1 MNLSEIFRKLTRPF
15 NRVQFR
21 LLSAIFCVI
30 ALFSSLQILSTL
42 MLSSLLH
49 DTERDLA
56 RREQLHHQQAQMEE
70 ARVSLLMASDLLNR
84 AGVYFMQDAA
94 TGSDGSWQSLMDE
107 AQAALAHSH
116 EAFNRYQR
124 RPTGRDDGLMD
135 SYQAF
140 YQALKEQADGLTA
153 SNRIDAF
160 FSVPV
165 QAFQADFNQRWTTYQ
180 SQIDAQNADHSQQLL
195 AGLATAQKGFIA
207 ALGILLVIALGVWRG
222 MSSWV
227 ITPLRSLIHHL
238 HRLAA
243 GDLSAAT
250 PVTLTRNREMREL
263 NASIHAM
270 QQGLLRLVNEVRDVT
285 CAVAGTA
292 QNIARDNHALSHQ
305 AQRQAQELDRVT
317 THIHALE
324 SHVGQN
330 TEYARVAN
338 QRADSARE
346 VAAGGEQMMQ
356 SVNHSMQDIV
366 SRAGEMR
373 GIVAMINSVA
383 FQTNI
388 LALNAAIEA
397 AHAGEHG
404 RGFAIVAR
412 EVGLLARKSSHSTQT
427 IEQLIHHSLQGIEQ
441 GSGAVSRLEETLKQI
456 MSLVGHLTGLLSE
469 ISGAT
474 LNQGERIHR
483 VTNRISTLNQVV
495 LETGG
500 LVAQMGQ
507 ATGQLGEESRRL
519 NEAVAR
525 FRLPA

>member
-1 MNLSEIFRKLTRPF
+1 M
-15 NRVQFR
+15 
-21 LLSAIFCVI
+21 VI

-49 DTERDLA
+49 DTEGDLA
-56 RREQLHHQQAQMEE
+56 RREQLHQQQAQMEE

-84 AGVYFMQDAA
+84 SGVYFMQDAA
-94 TGSDGSWQSLMDE
+94 TGSEGSWQSLMDE
-107 AQAALAHSH
+107 AQASLSHSH
-116 EAFNRYQR
+116 QAFTHYRESTTAVDEN
-124 RPTGRDDGLMD
+124 LMG

-140 YQALKEQADGLTA
+140 YQALKEQADGLVA
-153 SNRIDAF
+153 SQSIDAF

-165 QAFQADFNQRWTTYQ
+165 QAFQADFNLRWADYQR
-180 SQIDAQNADHSQQLL
+180 QIEALNAQHSQQLL
-195 AGLATAQKGFIA
+195 SGLGLAQKGFIA
-207 ALGILLVIALGVWRG
+207 ALGILLMIALGVWLG
-222 MSSWV
+222 MSEWV
-227 ITPLRSLIHHL
+227 IKPLRNLIRHL

-243 GDLSAAT
+243 GDLSTPT

-263 NASIHAM
+263 NVSISTM
-270 QQGLLRLVNEVRDVT
+270 QQGLLKLVHEMRDVT
-285 CAVAGTA
+285 GAVAETVE
-292 QNIARDNHALSHQ
+292 NIARDNRALNDQ
-305 AQRQAQELDRVT
+305 AQRQSQELDRVT
-317 THIHALE
+317 AHIHALE
-324 SHVGQN
+324 SHVEQN

-356 SVNHSMQDIV
+356 MVNHSMQDIV

-388 LALNAAIEA
+388 LAINAAIEA

-441 GSGAVSRLEETLKQI
+441 GSGAVSRLENTLEQI
-456 MSLVGHLTGLLSE
+456 MSLVGNLTGLLSE

-495 LETGG
+495 HETGG
-500 LVAQMGQ
+500 LVAQMGH
-507 ATGQLGEESRRL
+507 ASGQLDQESRRL
-519 NEAVAR
+519 SEAVAR

>member
-1 MNLSEIFRKLTRPF
+1 MNLSEIFRKLSGPF
-15 NRVQFR
+15 SRVQFR
-21 LLSAIFCVI
+21 LLSAILCAI
-30 ALFSSLQILSTL
+30 ALFSALQILSTF

-56 RREQLHHQQAQMEE
+56 RREQLQQQQAQMEQ

-94 TGSDGSWQSLMDE
+94 TGSEGSWQSLMDE
-107 AQAALAHSH
+107 AQQALSHSH
-116 EAFNRYQR
+116 QAFVRYRKHATPQDENLL
-124 RPTGRDDGLMD
+124 T

-140 YQALKEQADGLTA
+140 YQALKEQADGLVATN
-153 SNRIDAF
+153 SIDAF

-165 QAFQADFNQRWTTYQ
+165 QAFQADFNLRWAEYQ
-180 SQIDAQNADHSQQLL
+180 SQIEIRNAQHSQQLL
-195 AGLATAQKGFIA
+195 AGLATAQKSFIA
-207 ALGILLVIALGVWRG
+207 ALGMLLVIAVAVWLG
-222 MSSWV
+222 MSAWV
-227 ITPLRSLIHHL
+227 ITPLRKLIHHL
-238 HRLAA
+238 HQLAA
-243 GDLSAAT
+243 GDLSTAT

-263 NASIHAM
+263 NASINTM
-270 QQGLLRLVNEVRDVT
+270 QQGLLKLVEEMRAVT
-285 CAVAGTA
+285 GAVADTVD
-292 QNIARDNHALSHQ
+292 NLARDNDALSNQ
-305 AQRQAQELDRVT
+305 AQRQAQELERVT
-317 THIHALE
+317 RHIHALE
-324 SHVGQN
+324 SHVEQN

-338 QRADSARE
+338 QRADSARD

-356 SVNHSMQDIV
+356 MVNHSMQDIV

-441 GSGAVSRLEETLKQI
+441 GSGAVSRLENTLAQI
-456 MSLVGHLTGLLSE
+456 MSLVGNLTGLLSE

-483 VTNRISTLNQVV
+483 VTHRISSLNQVV
-495 LETGG
+495 TETGS
-500 LVAQMGQ
+500 LVAQMSQ
-507 ATGQLGEESRRL
+507 ASGQLGQESKRL
-519 NEAVAR
+519 RAAVAR

>member
-1 MNLSEIFRKLTRPF
+1 MTLSEIFRTRARSF
-15 NRVQFR
+15 SRVQFR
-21 LLSAIFCVI
+21 LLSAVFCVI

-56 RREQLHHQQAQMEE
+56 RREQLHHQQAWMEE

-84 AGVYFMQDAA
+84 SGVYFMQDAA
-94 TGSDGSWQSLMDE
+94 TGSEGSWQSLMQE
-107 AQAALAHSH
+107 AQAALKHSH
-116 EAFNRYQR
+116 EAFTRYQGSSAG
-124 RPTGRDDGLMD
+124 TDENLMAG
-135 SYQAF
+135 YQAF

-153 SNRIDAF
+153 SNSIDAF

-165 QAFQADFNQRWTTYQ
+165 QAFQGDFNQRWAEYQ
-180 SQIDAQNADHSQQLL
+180 SRTDALNAEHSQQLL
-195 AGLATAQKGFIA
+195 AGLGTAQKGFIA
-207 ALGILLVIALGVWRG
+207 ALAILLVIALGVGFG
-222 MSSWV
+222 MSAWV
-227 ITPLRSLIHHL
+227 IKPLRSLIRHV

-243 GDLSAAT
+243 GDLSTAA

-263 NASIHAM
+263 NASIHTM
-270 QQGLLRLVNEVRDVT
+270 QQGLLALVHEVRDVT
-285 CAVAGTA
+285 RAVADTVE
-292 QNIARDNHALSHQ
+292 NIARDNESLSSQ
-305 AQRQAQELDRVT
+305 AQRQAQELDKVT
-317 THIHALE
+317 SHIQALE
-324 SHVGQN
+324 SHVEQN
-330 TEYARVAN
+330 TEYARAAN

-346 VAAGGEQMMQ
+346 MAAGGEQMMQ
-356 SVNHSMQDIV
+356 MVNHSMQDIV
-366 SRAGEMR
+366 TRAGEMR

-404 RGFAIVAR
+404 RGFAVVAR

-441 GSGAVSRLEETLKQI
+441 GSGAVSRLENTLEQI
-456 MSLVGHLTGLLSE
+456 MSLVGNLTALLSE

-483 VTNRISTLNQVV
+483 VTRRIGSLNQVV
-495 LETGG
+495 QETGG
-500 LVAQMGQ
+500 LVAQIGHVS
-507 ATGQLGEESRRL
+507 GQLGEESRRL

-525 FRLPA
+525 FRLPV